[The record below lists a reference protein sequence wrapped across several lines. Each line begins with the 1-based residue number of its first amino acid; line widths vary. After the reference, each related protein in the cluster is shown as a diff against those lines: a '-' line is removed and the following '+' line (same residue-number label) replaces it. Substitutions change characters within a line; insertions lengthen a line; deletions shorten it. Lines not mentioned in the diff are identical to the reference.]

1 MEAWYSS
8 LQQRR
13 RQNRS
18 QYFDSGYLRRITDPS
33 LYEKDGI
40 LGLVRR

>member
-18 QYFDSGYLRRITDPS
+18 QYSDSGYLRYLTDPP
-33 LYEKDGI
+33 LYDMDGI